1 MILWKVARNIAM
13 EWHSTVRIAEDMH
26 MKAEWFIGL
35 DNGNNF
41 DGPLTLAQLDDRV
54 SRDESIEE
62 KIFRKVIEPGIGP
75 AYQKTRYSE
84 IPRFT
89 VEFRPD
95 VDALIASRSG
105 KFVTV
110 FSGPNNSGKSLLLK
124 HLFASLGPKSCLLT
138 CNRFSTIDVINSR
151 TTNPDERR
159 QIYDSFIHQQEAGNY
174 HDDLN
179 PRQLEQLI
187 AGLNNE
193 KQDKLFEIAGQL
205 LGSKISLQ
213 QTEKDN
219 RISPWY
225 VDIDGQSLKYASSGT
240 RLLFTLLG
248 NLLDEYFPVVLID
261 EPELGLSPRI
271 QAILSRALYDAD
283 TTQKYFPHLKQVF
296 VVTHSHLFLD
306 RNILSNN
313 YIVEKAGDVVSCR
326 PVQSIAELHQLQ
338 FGMLGNDLEHLS
350 MPAAVVVVE
359 GPCDTTYLARLFA
372 LHIPNRQISIVVA
385 HGDGGALAKV
395 KTLSEGFGDI
405 HSSPYQPRLFVV
417 LDAKHS
423 AKKSRLVG
431 QGVLQDNIQ
440 VWKNNGIEYYYPK
453 KRVSAAF
460 RCDEAEL
467 EGVDLG
473 AEPVTVKSIS
483 MSKVDLANT
492 VVPQVTV
499 DDPLDPEISEFL
511 DKVKRATM

>member
-1 MILWKVARNIAM
+1 MKV
-13 EWHSTVRIAEDMH
+13 EWY
-26 MKAEWFIGL
+26 IGL
-35 DNGNNF
+35 DNGNDF
-41 DGPLTLAQLDDRV
+41 EGPLTLAQLDERIN
-54 SRDESIEE
+54 RDESVEQ
-62 KIFRKVIEPGIGP
+62 KIFRKVREPGIGF
-75 AYQKTRYSE
+75 AYQKIRYSD
-84 IPRFT
+84 IPRFPI
-89 VEFRPD
+89 EFRPD
-95 VDALIASRSG
+95 IDAIIASRQN
-105 KFVTV
+105 KIATIL
-110 FSGPNNSGKSLLLK
+110 SGPNNSGKSLLLK
-124 HLFASLGPKSCLLT
+124 HFFASLGPKSCLLT

-151 TTNPDERR
+151 TADPNERA
-159 QIYDSFIHQQEAGNY
+159 QAYDSFIHHQQAGNY

-179 PRQLEQLI
+179 LRQLEQLI

-248 NLLDEYFPVVLID
+248 NLLDEYFPIVLID

-271 QAILSRALYDAD
+271 QAVLARALYDTD
-283 TTQKYFPHLKQVF
+283 TRQKYFPHLKQVF

-306 RNILSNN
+306 RNVLSNN

-326 PVQSIAELHQLQ
+326 SVQSIAELHQLQ
-338 FGMLGNDLEHLS
+338 FGMLGNDLEHLF

-359 GPCDTTYLARLFA
+359 GPCDTTYLARIFA
-372 LHIPNRQISIVVA
+372 LHIPNRRISIVVA

-395 KTLSEGFGDI
+395 NTLAEGFGDI
-405 HSSPYQPRLFVV
+405 HSSPYRPRLFVV

-423 AKKSRLVG
+423 AKKARLVG
-431 QGVLQDNIQ
+431 HGLLDDNIQ
-440 VWKNNGIEYYYPK
+440 VWRNNGIEYYYPK
-453 KRVSAAF
+453 KRVAGAF
-460 RCDEAEL
+460 RCDETEL
-467 EGVDLG
+467 RGVDLG
-473 AEPVTVKSIS
+473 TEPVTIKSIS
-483 MSKVDLANT
+483 MSKVDLANA
-492 VVPQVTV
+492 VVPKVDV

-511 DKVKRATM
+511 EKVKQATM

>member
-1 MILWKVARNIAM
+1 
-13 EWHSTVRIAEDMH
+13 

-35 DNGNNF
+35 DKDNGF
-41 DGPLTLAQLDDRV
+41 EGPLTLVQLDDRV
-54 SRDESIEE
+54 SKDESIEE
-62 KIFRKVIEPGIGP
+62 KIFRKVREPGIGY
-75 AYQKTRYSE
+75 AYEKVRYMD

-95 VDALIASRSG
+95 VDALIASRHG
-105 KFVTV
+105 KIATV
-110 FSGPNNSGKSLLLK
+110 LSGPNNSGKSLLLK
-124 HLFASLGPKSCLLT
+124 HLFANLGPKSCLLT

-151 TTNPDERR
+151 TANPNERR
-159 QIYDSFIHQQEAGNY
+159 QIYDSFIHHQQAGNY

-193 KQDKLFEIAGQL
+193 KQDKLFDIAGQL

-213 QTEKDN
+213 QTEQNN

-248 NLLDEYFPVVLID
+248 NLLDEYFQIVLID

-271 QAILSRALYDAD
+271 QAVLARALYDSD
-283 TTQKYFPHLKQVF
+283 TRQKYFPHLKQVF

-306 RNILSNN
+306 HNVLSNN
-313 YIVEKAGDVVSCR
+313 HIVEKKGNVVSCR

-338 FGMLGNDLEHLS
+338 FGMLGNDLEHLF

-359 GPCDTTYLARLFA
+359 GDSDTSYLARIFT
-372 LHIPNRQISIVVA
+372 LHIPSRRISIVVCG
-385 HGDGGALAKV
+385 GDGKAVDKV
-395 KTLSEGFGDI
+395 NTLSEGFGDI
-405 HSSPYQPRLFVV
+405 HSSPYRPRLFVV
-417 LDAKHS
+417 LDAKNS
-423 AKKSRLVG
+423 ANKTRLIG
-431 QGVLQDNIQ
+431 KGVLEDNIQ

-453 KRVSAAF
+453 KYVAAAF
-460 RCDEAEL
+460 RCDEDEL
-467 EGVDLG
+467 LGVDLG
-473 AEPVTVKSIS
+473 TKPVTVKSIS

-492 VVPQVTV
+492 VVP
-499 DDPLDPEISEFL
+499 
-511 DKVKRATM
+511 